1 MLLARGGRSS
11 INLYREGYK
20 YQGIFSFHLKKKKKK
35 DVWITEK
42 PLQSNNSCFSVS
54 CSQVWQP
61 LIVTNWKRRKRDC
74 FWKNEGDNMDD
85 FNVMNVGITSLIGL
99 GIFVVLS
106 ETWIDW
112 VILIHIVES
121 ILCYSNNN
129 FFFVNRR
136 SFGNLRYTFYF

>member
-1 MLLARGGRSS
+1 M
-11 INLYREGYK
+11 
-20 YQGIFSFHLKKKKKK
+20 
-35 DVWITEK
+35 
-42 PLQSNNSCFSVS
+42 
-54 CSQVWQP
+54 
-61 LIVTNWKRRKRDC
+61 TNWKRRKRGY

-85 FNVMNVGITSLIGL
+85 CNVMNVGITSLIGL

-121 ILCYSNNN
+121 ILRCSNN
-129 FFFVNRR
+129 FFFVNRK

>member
-20 YQGIFSFHLKKKKKK
+20 YQGIFSFHLKKKKN
-35 DVWITEK
+35 VWITEK
-42 PLQSNNSCFSVS
+42 PLRSNNSCFSVS

-61 LIVTNWKRRKRDC
+61 LIVTNWKRRKRGY

-85 FNVMNVGITSLIGL
+85 CNVMNVGITSLIGL

-121 ILCYSNNN
+121 ILRCSNN